1 MNRQDIVEKLNKWMI
16 EFVEVPNLKLG
27 NWPPCP
33 FARQARMTN
42 SIEIL
47 FAEYAELHKVIQ
59 DSINLL
65 NLKEVVIICFDHTNV
80 DTTALQ
86 TFVTD
91 YNKFLMMDNV
101 VILEDH
107 PDAVEYINGVK
118 MNFGECGLIL
128 VQKLDKLNKASDQL
142 KEKGYYNHWTEQD
155 LDSVVNW
162 RYK

>member
-80 DTTALQ
+80 DATALQ

>member
-47 FAEYAELHKVIQ
+47 FAEYTELHKVIQ

-80 DTTALQ
+80 DATALQ